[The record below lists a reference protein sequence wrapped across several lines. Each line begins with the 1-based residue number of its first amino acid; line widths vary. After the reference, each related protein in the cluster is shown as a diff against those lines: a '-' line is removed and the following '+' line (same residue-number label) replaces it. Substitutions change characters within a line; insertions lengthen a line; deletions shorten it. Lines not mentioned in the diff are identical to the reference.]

1 MGSFNIESGENALT
15 PRLNIGDEHRGHD
28 PLARTKR
35 ERKKKRRKG
44 ARFEGVINVFHRVTS
59 LERNDDFSLEIPPF
73 ISVYFARLFARLLHK
88 GKPRKLTEI
97 RFSYIANKS

>member
-59 LERNDDFSLEIPPF
+59 LDDFSLEIPLF
-73 ISVYFARLFARLLHK
+73 ISVYFARLFARLLCK

>member
-59 LERNDDFSLEIPPF
+59 LDDFSLEIPR
-73 ISVYFARLFARLLHK
+73 VYFRLFRSLVCS
-88 GKPRKLTEI
+88 T
-97 RFSYIANKS
+97 SV

>member
-28 PLARTKR
+28 PLARTK
-35 ERKKKRRKG
+35 RKKKRRKG

-73 ISVYFARLFARLLHK
+73 ISVYFRLFRSLVCSTSVQGQA
-88 GKPRKLTEI
+88 
-97 RFSYIANKS
+97 

>member
-1 MGSFNIESGENALT
+1 MIFLSKF
-15 PRLNIGDEHRGHD
+15 
-28 PLARTKR
+28 LA
-35 ERKKKRRKG
+35 
-44 ARFEGVINVFHRVTS
+44 
-59 LERNDDFSLEIPPF
+59 F

>member
-59 LERNDDFSLEIPPF
+59 LDDFSLEIPPF
-73 ISVYFARLFARLLHK
+73 ISVYLLDFCTRASLENSLRLDF
-88 GKPRKLTEI
+88 I
-97 RFSYIANKS
+97 I

>member
-59 LERNDDFSLEIPPF
+59 LERNDDFSLEIPR
-73 ISVYFARLFARLLHK
+73 VYFRLFRSLVCSTSVQGQA
-88 GKPRKLTEI
+88 
-97 RFSYIANKS
+97 